1 MAVRESKHPVRGIG
15 ACEGYS
21 KGWKVHIP
29 TKEESK
35 LNELRNREKKK
46 RNKINRHKMDHIR
59 RVKLRELNEKRKK
72 IYDNMKKNGCS
83 DDEIVAKLKKVNS

>member
-1 MAVRESKHPVRGIG
+1 MALRESKHAVRGTG

-21 KGWKVHIP
+21 KGWKVHIS
-29 TKEESK
+29 TKEERK

-46 RNKINRHKMDHIR
+46 KNKINRHRRNHIR

-72 IYDNMKKNGCS
+72 IYDEMKKNGCS
-83 DDEIVAKLKKVNS
+83 DEEIIAKLKKVNR